1 MWWSDYFRSAAGLH
15 LYVGNG
21 KRARSLTLMMLAVMS
36 FLQMS
41 LKRYY
46 SLWTS
51 QEPAFAVKCCSYLWA
66 PQSQHALNVE
76 VATVLSSTSRLFN
89 CERRM
94 GFAAMVSH

>member
-1 MWWSDYFRSAAGLH
+1 MWRSDCSRSAAELH
-15 LYVGNG
+15 LCLADE

-36 FLQMS
+36 FLQMA
-41 LKRYY
+41 LEQYY

-51 QEPAFAVKCCSYLWA
+51 QEPAFAVECCSYPWA

-76 VATVLSSTSRLFN
+76 VAIVLSSTSRPFN

-94 GFAAMVSH
+94 GFAATVSR